1 MQQIQVL
8 LSGTFWN
15 FLMNIFDPWLV
26 EFTDTEPQTWKAD
39 YLISAKMKA
48 Y

>member
-1 MQQIQVL
+1 
-8 LSGTFWN
+8 
-15 FLMNIFDPWLV
+15 MNIFDPWLV
-26 EFTDTEPQTWKAD
+26 GFADIERQTWKAD